1 MVYRSRG
8 KKALQD
14 QERTGGTQIVE
25 LRPTLGKG
33 AQKVRRTVL
42 LLVVGSLMIGLA
54 AGAALAVLRVGNDN
68 PNTLRGTF
76 GDNEG
81 QDTLLGFGAGDVLV
95 GRSAADQLAG
105 GFGADRLEGNRGNDT
120 LDGGRGRDRILTGSG
135 FDFVFAADG
144 VRDVINCN
152 GERNYRIIF
161 DANLDRFERCPGVST
176 ASTSDARAGD
186 GRTKVLLVTESK
198 ATETVALD

>member
-1 MVYRSRG
+1 M
-8 KKALQD
+8 A
-14 QERTGGTQIVE
+14 
-25 LRPTLGKG
+25 KG
-33 AQKVRRTVL
+33 ARKMRRTVL
-42 LLVVGSLMIGLA
+42 LLVVGALMIGLA

-68 PNTLRGTF
+68 PNTLRGTS
-76 GDNEG
+76 GDNRG
-81 QDTLLGFGAGDVLV
+81 QDTLLGFGAGDLLV

-120 LDGGRGRDRILTGSG
+120 LDGGRGEDRILTGSG
-135 FDFVFAADG
+135 FDFVYAADG

-152 GERNYRIIF
+152 GERNYRITF

-186 GRTKVLLVTESK
+186 GRTKVLLVTDSK